1 MRCESSSWRSGL
13 AGLLLVAAGP
23 LGAQDCPRIDLEEQK
38 AKEAACA
45 AEHGQW
51 SRFGVRDHLCG
62 VYSCAPRTA
71 DGGKAC
77 RNRSDC
83 EFLCVTNRQA
93 KVGTEV
99 TGECAAFRTQFG
111 CTMHV
116 DGGRIVGRV
125 CLD

>member
-1 MRCESSSWRSGL
+1 MRCAISTWRSVA
-13 AGLLLVAAGP
+13 AGLLAAAALP
-23 LGAQDCPRIDLEEQK
+23 LHAQDCPKIDPEAQK
-38 AKEAACA
+38 AQEGECRAAG
-45 AEHGQW
+45 GQW

-71 DGGKAC
+71 DGGKPC
-77 RNRSDC
+77 RNRFDC
-83 EFLCVTNRQA
+83 EFLCVTNREA

-99 TGECAAFRTQFG
+99 TGECAAFRTQVG
-111 CTMHV
+111 CTTHV